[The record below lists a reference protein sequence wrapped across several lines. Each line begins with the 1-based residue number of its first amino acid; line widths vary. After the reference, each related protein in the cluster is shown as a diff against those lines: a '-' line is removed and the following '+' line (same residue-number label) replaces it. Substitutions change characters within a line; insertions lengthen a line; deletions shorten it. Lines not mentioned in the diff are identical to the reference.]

1 MKILFSIAAFF
12 LSISIT
18 ICQYDHIHVESN
30 LSGNEL
36 LDVLADDYKTNTV
49 MSYGDARDTLY
60 KVVYLEGGQV
70 SGIYSGH
77 SIALPDDVSPRTFL
91 FMGGA
96 DYGINAEHSYPQSK
110 GAGEGNPRSD
120 MHHLF
125 PSAVIVNGERSSN
138 PFAEIADNQTD
149 RWYFEDEIL
158 NFIPVNNIDSYSEST
173 DTRFEPRESVKGN
186 IARAIM
192 YFYTMYQDQADN
204 ADPDFFWNQIDQLC
218 EWHYADPVDS
228 LEWLRTF
235 RIAKYQDDL
244 ANPFILD
251 CSLAGRTYCDE
262 VADVCQEF
270 INTNVIDLEVNTI
283 SFDIIPNP
291 ANSRIEI
298 HLGDTDFIQ
307 AELIIRDMLGQEV
320 LVHKL
325 QYDANEIDISALP
338 SGNYISSLLLDDQIS
353 SRVLSIE

>member
-1 MKILFSIAAFF
+1 MKVFYSITAFF
-12 LSISIT
+12 LHLSLLT
-18 ICQYDHIHVESN
+18 GQYDHIHIESD
-30 LSGNEL
+30 LSGNAL
-36 LDVLADDYKTNTV
+36 LDVLADDYKTNNV

-60 KVVYLEGGQV
+60 KIVYLENGQV

-91 FMGGA
+91 FMNGA

-125 PSAVIVNGERSSN
+125 PSAVLVNGERGSN

-149 RWYFEDEIL
+149 RWYFEDDIL
-158 NFIPVNNIDSYSEST
+158 NFIPINNIDSYSEST
-173 DTRFEPRESVKGN
+173 ETRFEPRESVKGN

-192 YFYTMYQDQADN
+192 YFYTMYKDQADN
-204 ADPDFFWNQIDQLC
+204 ADPDFFWSQIDQLC

-235 RIAKYQDDL
+235 RIAKYQDDF

-270 INTNVIDLEVNTI
+270 INTDVIDLDASTI

-291 ANSRIEI
+291 ANNRIAI
-298 HLGDTDFIQ
+298 HLIDNDHAQ
-307 AELIIRDMLGQEV
+307 ANLIIRDMLGQELLIHTLHDRSEEV
-320 LVHKL
+320 
-325 QYDANEIDISALP
+325 NISLLP
-338 SGNYISSLLLDDQIS
+338 PGNYIVTLLIDHKIA
-353 SRVLSIE
+353 SRLLSVE